1 MNYQHN
7 HQSFFNFAAVI
18 FLAVIILTGCGPQK
32 LEPIETLPESESAAE
47 TLAILVSRSQNAGP
61 MRAHGRCLW
70 QYHSKGKPKKEDFA
84 VKLWVD
90 PIKSR
95 IQQGSEIDRPASNR
109 PNPPAQI
116 YMQGDVGFDARGIV
130 VGSNEREF
138 WMLIKP
144 KVSSYSWGR
153 WSEQSSALNL
163 TNISGTLVEALGIVE
178 VVDEKNWSMA
188 KKGPFDILTKRN
200 NEGRIIKKLH
210 VGSYDYLV
218 RVVEYFDADG
228 KVVAVAK
235 LGRYKKVFENFFV
248 PSRLKVI
255 VLGPTKEESAS
266 VALTLDSIKPTS
278 FTEKQRNLFFNRP
291 KTKGYKHIYRI
302 IDGRMTELHE

>member
-1 MNYQHN
+1 MNYKHN
-7 HQSFFNFAAVI
+7 HQSFFRFAAI
-18 FLAVIILTGCGPQK
+18 ILLAVVFLTGCGPQK

-47 TLAILVSRSQNAGP
+47 TLAVLLSRSQNAGP
-61 MRAHGRCLW
+61 LRAHGRCLW
-70 QYHSKGKPKKEDFA
+70 QYHSEGKPRKEDFA
-84 VKLWVD
+84 IKLWVD
-90 PIKSR
+90 PL
-95 IQQGSEIDRPASNR
+95 QQGTAIGRPAANR

-130 VGSNEREF
+130 VGSNEQEF

-153 WSEQSSALNL
+153 WAEQSSALNL

-200 NEGRIIKKLH
+200 DEGRIIKKLY

-218 RVVEYFDADG
+218 RVVEYFNADG
-228 KVVAVAK
+228 KVAAVAK
-235 LGRYKKVFENFFV
+235 LGRYKKVYENFFV
-248 PSRLKVI
+248 PSSVKVN
-255 VLGPTKEESAS
+255 VRGPSIEESANM
-266 VALTLDSIKPTS
+266 ALTLDSIKPTT
-278 FTEKQRNLFFNRP
+278 FTDKQRNLFFNRP
-291 KTKGYKHIYRI
+291 RTKGYKHIYRI
-302 IDGRMTELHE
+302 INGQMTELHE